1 MRILGLFL
9 LLLNLNSFA
18 ENHGNER
25 SNTPLAVKR
34 PIASTANSVTD
45 DFESEYE
52 KAKKDEGGCL
62 WREEDWRRSEK
73 DQDYKHL
80 MDKICRAEKIT
91 MELANRDRKRYCP
104 KPLILDQRLAYISR
118 LNAIRLIKEGGMAN
132 SNPHSAWYKGLPQK
146 WFKDQFPAAA
156 KVIRF
161 ERENMFGYGGGGV
174 KSITAESLASKTA
187 TAWIHSPG
195 HHAPMIDCNNRYAGV
210 GIMFDAKRSE
220 WDAYMSFGE
229 KYQTGI

>member
-34 PIASTANSVTD
+34 PIASTPNSVSD
-45 DFESEYE
+45 DFKSEYE
-52 KAKKDEGGCL
+52 NAKKDDGGCL
-62 WREEDWRRSEK
+62 WREQDWRRSET

-91 MELANRDRKRYCP
+91 MDLANKDRKRYCP

-118 LNAIRLIKEGGMAN
+118 LNAIRLIKEGGMGHP
-132 SNPHSAWYKGLPQK
+132 NPHSAWYKGLPQK
-146 WFKDQFPAAA
+146 WFKGQFQRQQKSSDLSEKTCLVMAEGELSQLRPRAWRVRLRQRGFIVR
-156 KVIRF
+156 VI
-161 ERENMFGYGGGGV
+161 MPQWSTV
-174 KSITAESLASKTA
+174 TIVT
-187 TAWIHSPG
+187 P
-195 HHAPMIDCNNRYAGV
+195 V
-210 GIMFDAKRSE
+210 
-220 WDAYMSFGE
+220 
-229 KYQTGI
+229 